1 MSKTSNTGYT
11 NISYD
16 ISRNRYRCEMRISGI
31 SRTARLNTLQEALT
45 VRSKWIEER
54 DKSTINI
61 ISNDGDVSKIRKTK
75 PTIEIIH
82 ETCMVDFD

>member
-16 ISRNRYRCEMRISGI
+16 ISRNRYRCEMRISGV
-31 SRTARLNTLQEALT
+31 SRTARLSTLQEALE
-45 VRSKWIEER
+45 VRKKWIEER

-61 ISNDGDVSKIRKTK
+61 TSNDGLETKIRKTK

-82 ETCMVDFD
+82 ETCTVDFD